1 MLNTGTVIG
10 VCANVFG
17 EGFPRTFIPSFA
29 WGGKQGFQ
37 TYRSDKAFE
46 TMDRVMERRGH
57 TLSVQERLIL
67 LRVFEDTRQYR
78 KWEKED

>member
-1 MLNTGTVIG
+1 
-10 VCANVFG
+10 
-17 EGFPRTFIPSFA
+17 
-29 WGGKQGFQ
+29 
-37 TYRSDKAFE
+37 
-46 TMDRVMERRGH
+46 MDRVMERRGH